1 MEKNKKIENT
11 KEIKDMHIYEKLINI
26 QKELKAPKNKYN
38 DFGRY
43 NYRSCED
50 ILEAVK
56 PICFEYRAVL
66 ILSDDILNVGQS
78 NYVEAT
84 AILINIDNPVEM
96 VSNKA
101 EARES
106 IDKKGM
112 DDSQITGTASSY
124 ARKYALNGLFN
135 IDDTKDADTNEYH
148 NQITGN
154 KKTNKNKDD
163 LYITEE
169 QKAKFKDLGIT
180 EESAIVYCK
189 VKNIDEILKATAEAM
204 IKDKQKRANKL

>member
-1 MEKNKKIENT
+1 MEENKKIENT
-11 KEIKDMHIYEKLINI
+11 KEIKGMNIYEKLINI
-26 QKELKAPKNKYN
+26 QKELKAPKSNYN

-180 EESAIVYCK
+180 EESAIAYCK
-189 VKNIDEILKATAEAM
+189 VKNIDEILKVTAEAM
-204 IKDKQKRANKL
+204 IKAKQKRVNK

>member
-1 MEKNKKIENT
+1 MEENKKIENT
-11 KEIKDMHIYEKLINI
+11 KEIKGMNIYEKLINI
-26 QKELKAPKNKYN
+26 QKELKAPKSNYN

-169 QKAKFKDLGIT
+169 QKVKFKELGIT
-180 EESAIVYCK
+180 EESAIAYCK

-204 IKDKQKRANKL
+204 IKAKQKRVNK

>member
-1 MEKNKKIENT
+1 MEENKKIENT
-11 KEIKDMHIYEKLINI
+11 KEIKGMNIYEKLINI
-26 QKELKAPKNKYN
+26 QKELKAPKSNYN

-66 ILSDDILNVGQS
+66 ILSDDIINVGAS
-78 NYVEAT
+78 NYVESTAT
-84 AILINIDNPVEM
+84 LINIDIPIETI
-96 VSNKA
+96 SNKA

-154 KKTNKNKDD
+154 KKTNKNKDN

-169 QKAKFKDLGIT
+169 QKAKFNELGIT
-180 EESAIVYCK
+180 EESAIAYCK
-189 VKNIDEILKATAEAM
+189 VKSIDEILKATAEAM
-204 IKDKQKRANKL
+204 IKAKQKRVNK

>member
-1 MEKNKKIENT
+1 MEENKNLENIEN
-11 KEIKDMHIYEKLINI
+11 IKDMNIYEKLINI
-26 QKELKAPKNKYN
+26 QKELKAPKSNYN
-38 DFGRY
+38 DFGKY

-56 PICFEYRAVL
+56 PICLKYRAVL
-66 ILSDDILNVGQS
+66 ILSDNIVNVGTS

-84 AILINIDNPVEM
+84 AILVNIDSPIETI
-96 VSNKA
+96 SNKA

-154 KKTNKNKDD
+154 KKTNKNKDT

-169 QKAKFKDLGIT
+169 QKEKFKELGIT
-180 EESAIVYCK
+180 EESAIAYCK
-189 VKNIDEILKATAEAM
+189 VKSIDEILKATAEAM
-204 IKDKQKRANKL
+204 IKAKQKRVNK

>member
-1 MEKNKKIENT
+1 MEENKKIENT
-11 KEIKDMHIYEKLINI
+11 KEIKGMNIYEKLINI
-26 QKELKAPKNKYN
+26 QKELKAPKSNYN

-78 NYVEAT
+78 NYVETT

-154 KKTNKNKDD
+154 KKTNKNKDN
-163 LYITEE
+163 LYITKE
-169 QKAKFKDLGIT
+169 QKAKFNELGIT
-180 EESAIVYCK
+180 EESAIAYCK
-189 VKNIDEILKATAEAM
+189 VKNIDEILKVTAEAM
-204 IKDKQKRANKL
+204 IKAKQKKINK

>member
-1 MEKNKKIENT
+1 MSDNV
-11 KEIKDMHIYEKLINI
+11 INI
-26 QKELKAPKNKYN
+26 
-38 DFGRY
+38 GT
-43 NYRSCED
+43 
-50 ILEAVK
+50 
-56 PICFEYRAVL
+56 
-66 ILSDDILNVGQS
+66 S

-154 KKTNKNKDD
+154 KKTNKNKDN

-169 QKAKFKDLGIT
+169 QKAKFNELGIT
-180 EESAIVYCK
+180 EESAIAYCK
-189 VKNIDEILKATAEAM
+189 VKNIDEILKVTAEAM
-204 IKDKQKRANKL
+204 IKAKQKKINK

>member
-1 MEKNKKIENT
+1 MEENKKIENT
-11 KEIKDMHIYEKLINI
+11 KEIKDMNIYEKLINI
-26 QKELKAPKNKYN
+26 QKELKAPKNNYN

-78 NYVEAT
+78 NYVETT

-154 KKTNKNKDD
+154 KKTNKNKDN

-169 QKAKFKDLGIT
+169 QKAKFNELGIT
-180 EESAIVYCK
+180 EESAIAYCK

-204 IKDKQKRANKL
+204 IKAKQKRVNK

>member
-1 MEKNKKIENT
+1 MEENKKIENT
-11 KEIKDMHIYEKLINI
+11 KEIKDMNIYEKLINI
-26 QKELKAPKNKYN
+26 QKELKAPKNNYN

-78 NYVEAT
+78 NYVEST

-180 EESAIVYCK
+180 EESAIAYCK

-204 IKDKQKRANKL
+204 IKAKQKRVNK

>member
-1 MEKNKKIENT
+1 MEENKKIENT
-11 KEIKDMHIYEKLINI
+11 KEIKDMNIYEKLINI
-26 QKELKAPKNKYN
+26 QKELKAPKNNYN

-180 EESAIVYCK
+180 EESAIAYCK

-204 IKDKQKRANKL
+204 IKAKQKKINK

>member
-1 MEKNKKIENT
+1 MEENKKIENT
-11 KEIKDMHIYEKLINI
+11 KEIKDMNIYEKLINI
-26 QKELKAPKNKYN
+26 QKELKAPKNNYN
-38 DFGRY
+38 DFGSY

-106 IDKKGM
+106 INKKGM

-180 EESAIVYCK
+180 EESAIAYCK

-204 IKDKQKRANKL
+204 IKAKQKRVNK

>member
-1 MEKNKKIENT
+1 MEENKKIENT
-11 KEIKDMHIYEKLINI
+11 KEIKGMNIYEKLINI
-26 QKELKAPKNKYN
+26 QKELKAPKSNYN

-169 QKAKFKDLGIT
+169 QKAKFNELGIT
-180 EESAIVYCK
+180 EESAIAYCK
-189 VKNIDEILKATAEAM
+189 VKNIDEILKVTAEAM
-204 IKDKQKRANKL
+204 IKAKQKRVNK

>member
-1 MEKNKKIENT
+1 MEENKKIENT
-11 KEIKDMHIYEKLINI
+11 KEIKDMNIYEKLINI
-26 QKELKAPKNKYN
+26 QKELKAPKNNYN

-180 EESAIVYCK
+180 EESAIAYCK
-189 VKNIDEILKATAEAM
+189 VKNIDEILKVTAEAM
-204 IKDKQKRANKL
+204 IKAKQKKINK

>member
-1 MEKNKKIENT
+1 MEENKKIEN
-11 KEIKDMHIYEKLINI
+11 IKVIQDMNIYEKLINI
-26 QKELKAPKNKYN
+26 QKELKAPKSNYN
-38 DFGRY
+38 DFGKY

-50 ILEAVK
+50 ILESVK

-154 KKTNKNKDD
+154 KKTNKNKDN

-169 QKAKFKDLGIT
+169 QKAKFNELGIT
-180 EESAIVYCK
+180 EESAIAYCK
-189 VKNIDEILKATAEAM
+189 VKNIDEILKVTAEAM
-204 IKDKQKRANKL
+204 IKAKQKKINK

>member
-1 MEKNKKIENT
+1 MEENKKIENT
-11 KEIKDMHIYEKLINI
+11 KEIKDMNIYEKLINI
-26 QKELKAPKNKYN
+26 QKELKAPKNNYN

-78 NYVEAT
+78 NYVEST

-204 IKDKQKRANKL
+204 IKAKQKRVNK

>member
-1 MEKNKKIENT
+1 MEENKKIENT
-11 KEIKDMHIYEKLINI
+11 KEIKGMNIYEKLINI
-26 QKELKAPKNKYN
+26 QKELKAPKSNYN

-78 NYVEAT
+78 NYVETT

-154 KKTNKNKDD
+154 KKTNKNKDN

-169 QKAKFKDLGIT
+169 QKEKFKELGIT
-180 EESAIVYCK
+180 EESAIAYCK
-189 VKNIDEILKATAEAM
+189 VKSIDEILKVTAEAM
-204 IKDKQKRANKL
+204 IKAKQKRVNK

>member
-1 MEKNKKIENT
+1 MEENKKIENI
-11 KEIKDMHIYEKLINI
+11 KEIKDMNIYEKLINI
-26 QKELKAPKNKYN
+26 QKELKAPKNNYN

-154 KKTNKNKDD
+154 KKTNKNKDN

-169 QKAKFKDLGIT
+169 QKVKFKELGIT
-180 EESAIVYCK
+180 EESAIAYCK
-189 VKNIDEILKATAEAM
+189 VKSIDEILKATAEAM
-204 IKDKQKRANKL
+204 IKAKQKRVNK

>member
-1 MEKNKKIENT
+1 MEENKKIENT
-11 KEIKDMHIYEKLINI
+11 KEIKDMNIYEKLINI
-26 QKELKAPKNKYN
+26 QKELKAPKNNYN

-180 EESAIVYCK
+180 EESAIAYCK
-189 VKNIDEILKATAEAM
+189 VKNIDEILKVTAEGM
-204 IKDKQKRANKL
+204 IKAKQKRVNK

>member
-1 MEKNKKIENT
+1 MEENKEIENT
-11 KEIKDMHIYEKLINI
+11 KNIKGMNIYEKLINI
-26 QKELKAPKNKYN
+26 QKELKAPKSNYN
-38 DFGRY
+38 DFGKY

-56 PICFEYRAVL
+56 PICLKYRAVL
-66 ILSDDILNVGQS
+66 ILSDNIVNVGTS

-84 AILINIDNPVEM
+84 AILVNIDSPIETI
-96 VSNKA
+96 SNKA

-154 KKTNKNKDD
+154 KKTNKNKDT

-169 QKAKFKDLGIT
+169 QKEKFKELGIT
-180 EESAIVYCK
+180 EESAIAYCK
-189 VKNIDEILKATAEAM
+189 VKSIDEILKATAEAM
-204 IKDKQKRANKL
+204 IKAKQKRVNK

>member
-1 MEKNKKIENT
+1 MEENKKIENT
-11 KEIKDMHIYEKLINI
+11 KEIKDMNIYEKLINI
-26 QKELKAPKNKYN
+26 QKELKAPKNNYN

-180 EESAIVYCK
+180 EESAIAYCK

-204 IKDKQKRANKL
+204 IKAKQKRVNK

>member
-1 MEKNKKIENT
+1 MN
-11 KEIKDMHIYEKLINI
+11 IYEKLINI
-26 QKELKAPKNKYN
+26 QKELKAPKNNYN

-180 EESAIVYCK
+180 EESAILYCK

-204 IKDKQKRANKL
+204 IKAKQKRVNK

>member
-1 MEKNKKIENT
+1 MEENKKIENT
-11 KEIKDMHIYEKLINI
+11 KEIKGMNIYEKLINI
-26 QKELKAPKNKYN
+26 QKELKAPKSNYN

-78 NYVEAT
+78 NYVETT

-154 KKTNKNKDD
+154 KKTNKNKDN

-169 QKAKFKDLGIT
+169 QKAKFNELGIT
-180 EESAIVYCK
+180 EESAVAYCK
-189 VKNIDEILKATAEAM
+189 VKNIDEILKVTAEAM
-204 IKDKQKRANKL
+204 IKAKQKKINK

>member
-1 MEKNKKIENT
+1 MEENKKIENI
-11 KEIKDMHIYEKLINI
+11 KEIKDMNIYEKLINI
-26 QKELKAPKNKYN
+26 QKELKAPKSNYN

-154 KKTNKNKDD
+154 KKTNKNKDN

-169 QKAKFKDLGIT
+169 QKAKFNELGIT
-180 EESAIVYCK
+180 EESAIAYCK
-189 VKNIDEILKATAEAM
+189 VKNIDEILKVTAEAM
-204 IKDKQKRANKL
+204 IKAKQKKINK

>member
-1 MEKNKKIENT
+1 MEENKEIENT
-11 KEIKDMHIYEKLINI
+11 KNIKSMNIYEKLINI
-26 QKELKAPKNKYN
+26 QKELKAPKSNYN
-38 DFGRY
+38 DFGKY

-50 ILEAVK
+50 ILESVK

-66 ILSDDILNVGQS
+66 ILSDDIVNVGQS

-154 KKTNKNKDD
+154 KKTNKNKDN
-163 LYITEE
+163 LHITAE
-169 QKAKFKDLGIT
+169 QKAKFNELGIT
-180 EESAIVYCK
+180 EESAIAYCK
-189 VKNIDEILKATAEAM
+189 VKNIDEILKVTAEAM
-204 IKDKQKRANKL
+204 IKAKQKKINK

>member
-1 MEKNKKIENT
+1 MEENKEIENT
-11 KEIKDMHIYEKLINI
+11 KNIKSMNIYEKLINI
-26 QKELKAPKNKYN
+26 QKELKAPKSNYN

-78 NYVEAT
+78 NYVETT

-154 KKTNKNKDD
+154 KKTNKNKDN

-169 QKAKFKDLGIT
+169 QKAKFNELGIT
-180 EESAIVYCK
+180 EESAIAYCK
-189 VKNIDEILKATAEAM
+189 VKNIDEILKVTAEAM
-204 IKDKQKRANKL
+204 IKAKQKKINK

>member
-1 MEKNKKIENT
+1 MEENKKIENT
-11 KEIKDMHIYEKLINI
+11 KEIKDMNIYEKLINI
-26 QKELKAPKNKYN
+26 QKELKAPKNNYN
-38 DFGRY
+38 DFGNY

-50 ILEAVK
+50 ILESVK

-180 EESAIVYCK
+180 EESAIAYCK

-204 IKDKQKRANKL
+204 IKAKQKRVNK

>member
-1 MEKNKKIENT
+1 MEENRKIENA
-11 KEIKDMHIYEKLINI
+11 KEIKDMNIYEKLINI
-26 QKELKAPKNKYN
+26 QKELKAPKSNYN

-169 QKAKFKDLGIT
+169 QKVKFKELGIT
-180 EESAIVYCK
+180 EESAIAYCK
-189 VKNIDEILKATAEAM
+189 VKNIDEILKVTAEAM
-204 IKDKQKRANKL
+204 IKAKQKRVNK

>member
-1 MEKNKKIENT
+1 MEENKKIENT
-11 KEIKDMHIYEKLINI
+11 KEIKDMNIYEKLINI
-26 QKELKAPKNKYN
+26 QKELKAPKNNYN

-204 IKDKQKRANKL
+204 IKAKQKRVNK

>member
-1 MEKNKKIENT
+1 
-11 KEIKDMHIYEKLINI
+11 
-26 QKELKAPKNKYN
+26 
-38 DFGRY
+38 
-43 NYRSCED
+43 
-50 ILEAVK
+50 
-56 PICFEYRAVL
+56 
-66 ILSDDILNVGQS
+66 
-78 NYVEAT
+78 
-84 AILINIDNPVEM
+84 M

-169 QKAKFKDLGIT
+169 QKAKFNELGIT
-180 EESAIVYCK
+180 EESAIAYCK

-204 IKDKQKRANKL
+204 IKAKQKRVNK